1 MKDRIREII
10 EDYEIDEIDMAI
22 DEALKKE
29 ISPLKVLEAMVEGI
43 KKVGDRFERKEIFI
57 PDMVMSAETMKK
69 GLKKILPLVDS
80 ANKEGADKIVIGSV
94 EGDVHD
100 IGKNIVTVMLQ
111 SRGFTVIDL
120 GVDVSPE
127 AFIEAVKKE
136 KPKVVAASAY
146 ISSTVPQISR
156 LGEELAKAGLRDKV
170 KFLIGGCAVYPAHME
185 EYNADGYAR
194 DWVGTIKEVERLLGS

>member
-1 MKDRIREII
+1 MKDRLREVI
-10 EDYEIDEIDMAI
+10 ENYEIDDIEAVIND
-22 DEALKKE
+22 ALKE
-29 ISPLKVLEAMVEGI
+29 GLAPVEVLDAMVQGI
-43 KKVGDRFERKEIFI
+43 RKVGDRFERKEIFI

-69 GLKKILPLVDS
+69 GLKLVLPYL
-80 ANKEGADKIVIGSV
+80 EGKGEEESDKIVIGSV

-127 AFIEAVKKE
+127 VFIEAVKKE

-156 LGEELAKAGLRDKV
+156 LGKELAKAGLMDKV
-170 KFLIGGCAVYPAHME
+170 KFLIGGCAVYPSHME